1 MIKVIHFMPSIN
13 VTSGIAQM
21 VMSYYRA
28 INRDKVQFDFIYFIN
43 KSKGNFEDEIY
54 KLGGNSIKVS
64 TPTNYIKF
72 KNEMIL
78 CLKKYETKKIIFHNH
93 QINFQIFLHPILLR
107 LGIKNC
113 IVHNHMTK
121 YSDKLISSVRNSI
134 LCYPIKFLNLKYY
147 ACSYDAGVF
156 MFGKKNII
164 NGSVT
169 IMNNG
174 IDCEKYKFNKKIRI
188 DKRKEFGLEENF
200 VIGHVGHFNKVKNH
214 KFIIEVF
221 EKIYNKNKTARLLLI
236 GNGPLRNE
244 VEKEISKKNLDT
256 KIIILDNRID
266 IAEIMFAMDS
276 FIFPSL
282 FEGLGIAA
290 IEAQSTGL
298 PVFISDKLPIDVNI
312 INCNVLSLSDPIDKW
327 ANLINRVHISYEERI
342 KANEYIKNSKF
353 NILKSKD
360 KYLEEIKNYNIIK

>member
-1 MIKVIHFMPSIN
+1 MVKVIHFMPSIN

-21 VMSYYRA
+21 VMNYYRV
-28 INRDKVQFDFIYFIN
+28 IDRRQIQFNFIYFID
-43 KSKGNFEDEIY
+43 KSKGNFEEEINS
-54 KLGGNSIKVS
+54 LGGNSIKVS
-64 TPTNYIKF
+64 TPINYIKF
-72 KNEMIL
+72 RNEVIL
-78 CLKKYETKKIIFHNH
+78 YLKKNKDTKIIFHNH
-93 QINFQIFLHPILLR
+93 QINFQIFLQPILLK

-121 YSDKLISSVRNSI
+121 YSDKLISSIRNSI
-134 LCYPIKFLNLKYY
+134 LCYPIKFINLKYY

-156 MFGKKNII
+156 MFGKKNMN

-174 IDCEKYKFNKKIRI
+174 INCEKYKFNKQMRI
-188 DKRKEFGLEENF
+188 DKRREFKLEKNF
-200 VIGHVGHFNKVKNH
+200 VIGHIGHFNKVKNH

-221 EKIYNKNKTARLLLI
+221 EKIYNKNKSARLLLI

-244 VEKEISKKNLDT
+244 VEKQIEEKNLTT
-256 KIIILDNRID
+256 KVIILENRTD
-266 IAEIMFAMDS
+266 VAELMSAMDS

-298 PVFISDKLPIDVNI
+298 PVFISDKVPVDVSV
-312 INCNVLSLSDPIDKW
+312 INCNILSLNDSSDKW
-327 ANLINRVHISYEERI
+327 ADSINGIQISYEERI

-360 KYLEEIKNYNIIK
+360 RYLEEIKKL